1 MRRMLFAHARTPVA
15 DLRTAPAQ
23 QLCGRRQPTHPAG
36 REGAEVGAVLAQPD
50 AEVLKFLVDATFHA
64 DHVIGATIAELCTG
78 GAGIETVLHVSIRC
92 LIMVVHNAP
101 LRESEQPRPR
111 MLS

>member
-1 MRRMLFAHARTPVA
+1 
-15 DLRTAPAQ
+15 
-23 QLCGRRQPTHPAG
+23 
-36 REGAEVGAVLAQPD
+36 
-50 AEVLKFLVDATFHA
+50 VDATFHA

-78 GAGIETVLHVSIRC
+78 GAGIETMLYVSIRC

-101 LRESEQPRPR
+101 LRESEQPSLC